1 MQLKFSFLSQVVLC
15 LIVPFLSYGQNVKIK
30 GKAHASHIGK
40 PISLLAYSDLITYT
54 KTREAIDTVDKDG
67 YFELDLQIEHTQ
79 PVELQIENLFGKLY
93 IQPNYVY
100 GVTFPEKDKELDIRG
115 DVEEQVLIGVIS
127 GDTTELNTLII
138 DYNKVYNKMFENA
151 ATEFLNK
158 NRIYNKLDTVQ
169 LIASWRYK
177 NIKNNY
183 FKSYVQYSIAESNS
197 NASRGKNFLASNFI
211 AGKPVLHTHFEYM
224 TFFNAFFKG
233 YVEAYSSTKKSEN
246 IHHLINTVTQYTAV
260 NSYLKSDPLLSNDTL
275 RELVIIKS
283 LWDYYYSPQF
293 SRELVLAVIEQ
304 MTNDTKIKAHKKIL
318 NNILQIAYNLS
329 VGMKAPDFVAYDRT
343 GKMVTLGDY
352 KGRYVYLNFFS
363 TKSVNSLKEMPKM
376 AELVKKYG
384 DKVTFISICTD
395 DSIKNYKNYLKAN
408 PKYTWP
414 IWYNKAGNDGKTAY
428 DVYNLKAVPAFFFI
442 NQFGNL
448 AQSPATAPTQGF
460 EYKLKALF
468 KPKKKD
474 TKIGIR

>member
-1 MQLKFSFLSQVVLC
+1 MQLKRYSLYLIFLCALAPAFSFS
-15 LIVPFLSYGQNVKIK
+15 QNVKIK

-40 PISLLAYSDLITYT
+40 PISVLAFGDLITYT

-67 YFELDLQIEHTQ
+67 YFELDLQIDHTQ
-79 PVELQIENLFGKLY
+79 PIELQIENLFGKLY

-127 GDTTELNTLII
+127 ADTTELNTLII
-138 DYNKVYNKMFENA
+138 DYNKIYNKMFENA
-151 ATEFLNK
+151 GSEFLNK
-158 NRIYNKLDTVQ
+158 NRIYNKLDTLQ
-169 LIASWRYK
+169 LIAGWRYK

-183 FKSYVQYSIAESNS
+183 FKSYVHYSIAELNA
-197 NASRGKNFLASNFI
+197 NASRGKNFLASSFI
-211 AGKPVLHTHFEYM
+211 SGKPVQHNHFEYM

-233 YVEAYSSTKKSEN
+233 YVEAYSSTKKTEN

-260 NSYLKSDPLLSNDTL
+260 NAYLKNDPLLVNDTL

-283 LWDYYYSPQF
+283 LWDYYYNPQF
-293 SRELVLAVIEQ
+293 SREMVLAVIEQ
-304 MTNDTKIKAHKKIL
+304 TANATKIKEHKKIL
-318 NNILQIAYNLS
+318 NNILLVAYNLS

-343 GKMVTLGDY
+343 GKMVTLGDF

-363 TKSVNSLKEMPKM
+363 TKSVSSLKEMPKI

-384 DKVTFISICTD
+384 DKMAFVSICTD

-408 PKYTWP
+408 PKFTWP
-414 IWYNKAGNDGKTAY
+414 IWFNYAANDGKTAY

-448 AQSPATAPTQGF
+448 AQSPANAPTQGF